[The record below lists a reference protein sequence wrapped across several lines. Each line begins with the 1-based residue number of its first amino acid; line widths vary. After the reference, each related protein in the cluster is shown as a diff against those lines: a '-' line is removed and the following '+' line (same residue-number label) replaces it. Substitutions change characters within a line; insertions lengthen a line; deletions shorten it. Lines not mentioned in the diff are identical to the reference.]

1 MSTYPLPPRT
11 REKTSFSTLRSSSV
25 KLVAVILAIAML
37 GLSVIGQYGISYD
50 EEGPMRV
57 AFETA
62 KTVNTGKPY
71 AGHLKYYGTL
81 FNVSAET
88 VFQLKNRLLKP
99 QFPPQDRFEG
109 RGYVIAPFYQR
120 VKLKHVMTFL
130 LALVAYGAVAGL
142 VAVLA
147 GLEYAWLGPVTLA
160 LFPRF
165 WGHSFVNP
173 KDIPLAAMMTLGTL
187 LGVYLIGHFQQISD
201 KELRLG
207 LNRTT
212 LFSLGYG
219 GCIGWVAGM
228 RLDGSVVLLFTAIAH
243 LLTSLGSVHPLWW
256 LRGFWR
262 HYGLIVL
269 SWAATTF
276 LVYPPAWQNPWSW
289 AWETLQFYYHEDWP
303 LTVLFDGQFLP
314 AAQLHWYYLPQWWS
328 ITIPEVF
335 QVAFAVGVMA
345 LIWKYKSLMV
355 RQRACAIMILL
366 QILFLP
372 TLAVLLKSAIYDEA
386 RQFLYV
392 IPGVAAIA
400 STALI
405 WLYKALTR
413 RFLKLFVVAL
423 AIALFSPIVWDM
435 VMLHPYQYLYFNRA
449 FGGLAYAQ
457 GRFETDYWA
466 LSMREGMDWINRNA
480 PANTTIFSSEPIYAS
495 APIARA
501 DLRVLPIESEKAIE
515 TEKIAK
521 PFYYIAIPRWDFQQQ
536 FPQCNVVYRV
546 MRQGVPLT
554 QIKQCRQG

>member
-1 MSTYPLPPRT
+1 MLTYPSPYKT
-11 REKTSFSTLRSSSV
+11 KEKPDVVLRQRSYF
-25 KLVAVILAIAML
+25 KLIAVILAIAIL

-62 KTVNTGKPY
+62 KTVTTGKPY
-71 AGHLKYYGTL
+71 AGHLKHYGTL

-88 VFQLKNRLLKP
+88 VFQFKNRLLRP

-120 VKLKHVMTFL
+120 VKLKHVLTFL
-130 LALVAYGAVAGL
+130 LTLVTYGAVAGL
-142 VAVLA
+142 VAVLT
-147 GLEYAWLGPVTLA
+147 GWEYAWLGPVTLA

-165 WGHSFVNP
+165 WGHGFVNP

-187 LGVYLIGHFQQISD
+187 FGVWLVGHFQQVSE
-201 KELRLG
+201 KALRLG

-212 LFSLGYG
+212 LFCLGYG
-219 GCIGWVAGM
+219 GCIGLVAGV

-243 LLTSLGSVHPLWW
+243 FLTSLGREPPLQW
-256 LRGFWR
+256 LRRFWQ
-262 HYGLIVL
+262 HYGLMVL
-269 SWAATTF
+269 SWAATTV
-276 LVYPPAWQNPWSW
+276 LVYPPAWHNPWTW
-289 AWETLQFYYHEDWP
+289 TWETLQFYYHEDWP
-303 LTVLFDGQFLP
+303 LTVLFDGQFLS
-314 AAQLHWYYLPQWWS
+314 AAQLPWYYLPQWWS

-335 QVAFAVGVMA
+335 LVAFAVGVMA
-345 LIWKYKSLMV
+345 LIWRYKSLTV

-372 TLAVLLKSAIYDEA
+372 TIVVLLNSTIYDEA

-392 IPGVAAIA
+392 IPAVAAIA
-400 STALI
+400 STALV
-405 WLYKALTR
+405 WLYKALSR

-435 VMLHPYQYLYFNRA
+435 VMLHPYQYLYFNRS

-466 LSMREGMDWINRNA
+466 LSIREGMDWINRNA
-480 PANTTIFSSEPIYAS
+480 SPNTTIFSSEPIYAS

-501 DLRVLPIESEKAIE
+501 DLTVIPVDAEKAVD
-515 TEKIAK
+515 TKKIAK

-536 FPQCNVVYRV
+536 FPQCEVVYRV
-546 MRQGVPLT
+546 MRTGVPLT
-554 QIKQCRQG
+554 QIKQCR

>member
-1 MSTYPLPPRT
+1 MSTYPLLPKT
-11 REKTSFSTLRSSSV
+11 RKKTSFSTLYSRSIR
-25 KLVAVILAIAML
+25 LVAVMLAIAIL
-37 GLSVIGQYGISYD
+37 GLSVVGHYGISYD

-62 KTVNTGKPY
+62 KTVTTGKPY

-81 FNVSAET
+81 FNISAET
-88 VFQLKNRLLKP
+88 IFQVKNRLLKP

-120 VKLKHVMTFL
+120 VKLKHVLTFL
-130 LALVAYGAVAGL
+130 LALVTYGAVAGL
-142 VAVLA
+142 VAILT
-147 GLEYAWLGPVTLA
+147 GWEYAWLGPVILA

-187 LGVYLIGHFQQISD
+187 MGVWLVGHFQQVSD
-201 KELRLG
+201 KELRLV
-207 LNRTT
+207 LNKTT

-219 GCIGWVAGM
+219 GCVGLVAGM
-228 RLDGSVVLLFTAIAH
+228 RLDGSVVLLFAAIAH
-243 LLTSLGSVHPLWW
+243 FLSSLGTQQPLQW
-256 LRGFWR
+256 LRRFWR

-303 LTVLFDGQFLP
+303 LTVLFDGKFLS
-314 AAQLHWYYLPQWWS
+314 AAQLPWYYLPQWWS
-328 ITIPEVF
+328 MTIPEVF

-345 LIWKYKSLMV
+345 LIWRYKFLTD
-355 RQRACAIMILL
+355 RQRACAIMVLL

-372 TLAVLLKSAIYDEA
+372 TIVVLLNSTIYDEA

-400 STALI
+400 CTALVWI
-405 WLYKALTR
+405 YKALTR
-413 RFLKLFVVAL
+413 RFLKLFVVAI

-435 VMLHPYQYLYFNRA
+435 VALHPYQYLYFNRA
-449 FGGLAYAQ
+449 FGGLAHAQ

-466 LSMREGMDWINRNA
+466 LSMREGIDWINRHAPPNA
-480 PANTTIFSSEPIYAS
+480 TIVSSEPIYAS

-501 DLRVLPIESEKAIE
+501 DITVLPVDAEKTVNAK
-515 TEKIAK
+515 KIAK

-536 FPQCNVVYRV
+536 FPQCDVVYRV
-546 MRQGVPLT
+546 MRQEVPLA
-554 QIKQCRQG
+554 QVRQCR